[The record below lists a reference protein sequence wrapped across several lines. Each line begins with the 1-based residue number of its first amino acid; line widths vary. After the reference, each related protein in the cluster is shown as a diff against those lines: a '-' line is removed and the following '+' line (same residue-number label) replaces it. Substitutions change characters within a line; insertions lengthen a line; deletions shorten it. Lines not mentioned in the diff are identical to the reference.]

1 MTKKLKIL
9 LLLAVLFFVAVV
21 IFAVY
26 TKKSLKRQQN
36 EPKVPDLSLDIK
48 YKLFME
54 GYTVPVIIIKNL
66 NEYSWTDCQMEIND
80 KYVLKKANI
89 ENNLSG
95 QNIQIIPVSQFVRD
109 NGNGFDYE
117 ITKLDSIFV
126 SCNKPQYDSIR
137 GEFRLMP

>member
-9 LLLAVLFFVAVV
+9 LLLVVLFFVAVAV
-21 IFAVY
+21 FAVY
-26 TKKSLKRQQN
+26 TKKSLPRQQN

-48 YKLFME
+48 YKLFSE

-95 QNIQIIPVSQFVRD
+95 QNIQLIPVNQFIRD
-109 NGNGFDYE
+109 NGDMFDFE
-117 ITKLDSIFV
+117 VNKLESICV
-126 SCNKPQYDSIR
+126 SCNKPSYDEVC
-137 GEFRLMP
+137 GKFRLMP